1 MLINSKR
8 FTSNYSDGLIKNPQ
22 LGLNRSRPQVKLNSV
37 ALFYFEAILEFL
49 LRRSQQHQQQQQ
61 QKTLSQILDFFFKG
75 LENFQVKE
83 AFPIN

>member
-8 FTSNYSDGLIKNPQ
+8 FVSNYSDGLIENPK
-22 LGLNRSRPQVKLNSV
+22 LGLNRRRPQVKLNSD

-49 LRRSQQHQQQQQ
+49 LRRSQHQQ
-61 QKTLSQILDFFFKG
+61 QKTLSQILDFFFKE

>member
-8 FTSNYSDGLIKNPQ
+8 FTSNYSDGLIENPQ
-22 LGLNRSRPQVKLNSV
+22 LGLNRRRPQVKLNSE

-49 LRRSQQHQQQQQ
+49 LRRSQQQHQQQ

-83 AFPIN
+83 AFTIN